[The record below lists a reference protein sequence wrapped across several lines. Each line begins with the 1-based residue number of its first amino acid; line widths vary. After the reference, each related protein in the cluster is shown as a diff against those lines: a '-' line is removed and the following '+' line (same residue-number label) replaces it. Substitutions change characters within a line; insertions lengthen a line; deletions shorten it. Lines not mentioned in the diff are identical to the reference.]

1 MLNFEIQS
9 HRPLREIVYE
19 ELRNLILTGKIKPGT
34 RMMEIELAEDMGVSR
49 TPIREAIRKL
59 EKEGLVVIEPR
70 KGAYASELSV
80 KDMEDIL
87 EVRANLEG
95 LAAYLAAERM
105 TATGKELLNE
115 IREKFQAAVAES
127 DMAEMI
133 ANDTK
138 FHRMIVD
145 SSGNN
150 YLIHMVEQLQELV
163 LRFRYVYYKD
173 FKRAEDM
180 IPEHKR
186 IYEAITSGNGRSARF
201 EAFNHIDKLMDM
213 IKHDESFRNDDT
225 RQD

>member
-1 MLNFEIQS
+1 MLNFDIQS

-70 KGAYASELSV
+70 KGAYASEVSV

-105 TATGKELLNE
+105 TDAEKKALEE
-115 IREKFQAAVAES
+115 IKEKFKEAVAEGN
-127 DMAEMI
+127 MADMI
-133 ANDTK
+133 AYDSK
-138 FHRMIVD
+138 FHHMIVE
-145 SSGNN
+145 SSRNN
-150 YLIHMVEQLQELV
+150 HLIHMVEQLQELV
-163 LRFRYVYYKD
+163 LRFRYIYYKD

-186 IYEAITSGNGRSARF
+186 IFEEIATGNGANARF

-213 IKHDESFRNDDT
+213 IKHDDGFK
-225 RQD
+225 